1 MIGRALSSDRDVA
14 AAWNWELCFTQ
25 QEEGRRQANFGGGS
39 LQGKGLK
46 LQDPNLEEEAMVC
59 SGSCG
64 QYPSHTLSTSV
75 LNLCMDIQYTIQYT
89 THYTTL
95 QTRTTLANCFLVERC
110 YLGE

>member
-1 MIGRALSSDRDVA
+1 MPSNGDVA

-39 LQGKGLK
+39 LQGNGLK

-75 LNLCMDIQYTIQYT
+75 LNPGEGVVLPLGLRLWHHSGQQQHSLRISYTPHRWVDSKT
-89 THYTTL
+89 
-95 QTRTTLANCFLVERC
+95 
-110 YLGE
+110 GK